1 MRITIVQDEIEEAV
15 RDLILNRIQ
24 LKEDMQI
31 TVDLMATRGK
41 DGITADIDI
50 SKVGSEPRARTEETP
65 APEPKTETKAAPK
78 ASPKT
83 ASAPATNEES
93 ADEEE
98 AAEDVVEETEAEV
111 AEEEPAQ
118 EEEAEPA
125 PAPKKPA
132 GSIFGNMKSK

>member
-50 SKVGSEPRARTEETP
+50 SKVGSEARTEETR